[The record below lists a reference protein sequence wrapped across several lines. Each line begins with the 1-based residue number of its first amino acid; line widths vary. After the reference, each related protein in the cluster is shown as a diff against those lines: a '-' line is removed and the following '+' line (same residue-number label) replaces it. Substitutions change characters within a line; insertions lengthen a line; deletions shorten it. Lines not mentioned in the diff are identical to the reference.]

1 MYHLRL
7 AAIDAG
13 IVRSFTSGLPQFER
27 VRARLLGSR
36 CSSSVETNRK
46 RIYSSV
52 MVAGMLSHTKK
63 PKKKITKLTRASR
76 VFILFPPLVNT
87 RRDVSGDSNKIKT
100 DGSARA

>member
-52 MVAGMLSHTKK
+52 MTGNVGVIACLYALRFCVRVAAL
-63 PKKKITKLTRASR
+63 R
-76 VFILFPPLVNT
+76 
-87 RRDVSGDSNKIKT
+87 
-100 DGSARA
+100 

>member
-1 MYHLRL
+1 MPLRTSLLRSRCCFALRL
-7 AAIDAG
+7 W
-13 IVRSFTSGLPQFER
+13 
-27 VRARLLGSR
+27 
-36 CSSSVETNRK
+36 
-46 RIYSSV
+46 
-52 MVAGMLSHTKK
+52 VAGMLSHTKK